1 MDIKCVFFVVVVP
14 ALFSFLLLCRP
25 RPFYL
30 FFVLVSPFSFSF
42 FQPGLKQPTEKPVRQ
57 LRTALESE
65 FNCDLGSHKAL
76 LRETVDA
83 FLAEK
88 QPKEEE
94 EEEEAEAEAE
104 EAASSSSSEDDE
116 EEPAPKKAKTSAK
129 GKGGAAKAKAKGSG
143 GGGFQKPLKLSPA
156 MQQFTGEERL
166 SRAQIVKKCWVRLT
180 FRFLSFSPSLVV
192 VVVFVIFV
200 VVVSFSVLSRT
211 LSRNAYKKKETN
223 PF

>member
-1 MDIKCVFFVVVVP
+1 MR
-14 ALFSFLLLCRP
+14 LFRRRRP
-25 RPFYL
+25 RPLFFSSSLSSPPFFL

-42 FQPGLKQPTEKPVRQ
+42 FQPRLKQPNEKPVRQ

-200 VVVSFSVLSRT
+200 VSFSVLSQT

>member
-1 MDIKCVFFVVVVP
+1 MR
-14 ALFSFLLLCRP
+14 LFRRRRP
-25 RPFYL
+25 RPLFFSSSLSSPPFFL

-42 FQPGLKQPTEKPVRQ
+42 FQPRLKQPNEKPVRQ

-94 EEEEAEAEAE
+94 EEEEAEAEAEAE

-200 VVVSFSVLSRT
+200 VVVSFSVLSWT
-211 LSRNAYKKKETN
+211 LSRNAYKKQETT

>member
-1 MDIKCVFFVVVVP
+1 MRLFRRRRPRPLLFFFFVVP
-14 ALFSFLLLCRP
+14 ALFSFLRP
-25 RPFYL
+25 RL
-30 FFVLVSPFSFSF
+30 TLSFSF
-42 FQPGLKQPTEKPVRQ
+42 FQPRLKQPNEKPVRQ

-200 VVVSFSVLSRT
+200 VSFSVLSRT

>member
-1 MDIKCVFFVVVVP
+1 
-14 ALFSFLLLCRP
+14 
-25 RPFYL
+25 
-30 FFVLVSPFSFSF
+30 
-42 FQPGLKQPTEKPVRQ
+42 
-57 LRTALESE
+57 
-65 FNCDLGSHKAL
+65 
-76 LRETVDA
+76 VDA

-88 QPKEEE
+88 QPKEE

-129 GKGGAAKAKAKGSG
+129 GKGGAAKAKGSG

>member
-1 MDIKCVFFVVVVP
+1 MH
-14 ALFSFLLLCRP
+14 LFRRRRP
-25 RPFYL
+25 RPLFFSSSLSSPPFFL

-42 FQPGLKQPTEKPVRQ
+42 FQPRLKQPNEKPVRQ

-94 EEEEAEAEAE
+94 EEEAEAEAE

-129 GKGGAAKAKAKGSG
+129 GKGGAAKAKGSG

>member
-1 MDIKCVFFVVVVP
+1 MR
-14 ALFSFLLLCRP
+14 LFRRRRP
-25 RPFYL
+25 RPLFFSSSLSSPPFFL

-42 FQPGLKQPTEKPVRQ
+42 FQPRLKQPNEKPVRQ

-129 GKGGAAKAKAKGSG
+129 GKGGAAKAKGSG

>member
-1 MDIKCVFFVVVVP
+1 MR
-14 ALFSFLLLCRP
+14 LFRRRRP
-25 RPFYL
+25 RPLFFSSSLSSPPFFL

-42 FQPGLKQPTEKPVRQ
+42 FQPRLKQPNEKPVRQ

-94 EEEEAEAEAE
+94 EEEAEAEAE

-129 GKGGAAKAKAKGSG
+129 GKGGAAKAKGSG

>member
-1 MDIKCVFFVVVVP
+1 MR
-14 ALFSFLLLCRP
+14 LFRRRRP
-25 RPFYL
+25 RPLFFSSSLSSPPFFL

-42 FQPGLKQPTEKPVRQ
+42 FQPRLKQPNEKPVRQ

-200 VVVSFSVLSRT
+200 VSFSVLSRT